1 MSDLSDPILANNR
14 GGSRRQAAVIYQRSS
29 HRLQVPLRTVL
40 IALMLIWGMLSTG
53 CGGGGSSS
61 VTPPI
66 SAPPVGSSTYDI
78 QLRFIGEAFTPS
90 QQTVFAAAAE
100 QWGRTITGDI
110 PDLSLILEAG
120 SCLSQS
126 PAVNQVVDDLLIDAS
141 VIPIDGEG
149 GILGQAGPCTVRNDT
164 LLPAYGGME
173 FDQADV
179 ARLEEEG
186 QFDRVVLHEMGH
198 VLGIGTTWVD
208 KGLLVGI
215 VSLSPQYVGEEGI
228 AQYEELG
235 GEGSVPVENRGGVG
249 TRADHWRESVF
260 QSELLTGALDV
271 GAPNPLSILTIGSL
285 VDLGYG
291 VDLSQA
297 EPYTLPSEFGLRGPL
312 IELNEGQLSTPIRLV
327 DPAGRVLRLLPR

>member
-1 MSDLSDPILANNR
+1 MT
-14 GGSRRQAAVIYQRSS
+14 YQHSS
-29 HRLQVPLRTVL
+29 HRLQVSLRTVL
-40 IALMLIWGMLSTG
+40 IALMLIWGVLITG
-53 CGGGGSSS
+53 CGGGGSAS

-66 SAPPVGSSTYDI
+66 SVPPPGGSSYDI

-90 QQTVFAAAAE
+90 RQSVFGAAAT
-100 QWGRTITGDI
+100 QWGQIITSDV
-110 PDLSLILEAG
+110 PDLSLTLAAG

-141 VIPIDGEG
+141 IIPIDGEG
-149 GILGQAGPCTVRNDT
+149 GILGQAGPCTVRNDS
-164 LLPAYGGME
+164 LLPIYGGME

-179 ARLEEEG
+179 ARLEEQG
-186 QFDRVVLHEMGH
+186 QFDQVILHEMGH

-208 KGLLVGI
+208 NGLLVGI

-260 QSELLTGALDV
+260 QSELLTGALDAGV
-271 GAPNPLSILTIGSL
+271 PNPLSILTIGSL
-285 VDLGYG
+285 VDLGYT

-297 EPYTLPSEFGLRGPL
+297 QPYTLPSESGLRGPL

-327 DPAGRVLRLLPR
+327 DRDGRVLRLLPR